1 MKSKIVE
8 NDYIFSILNKFIS
21 LFASFITIALINR
34 YLGPA
39 LKGEYTYI
47 MNIANFLAIVLN
59 LGIYQ
64 SYPKSYKDN
73 IPDVKSKYCSLIFL
87 QCVIYVIGAVMI
99 GIGTKNWLLLIS
111 SLIVPSQ
118 VLANQL
124 SMIMIV
130 EEIRFRQIVQ
140 IIAQFVRVGFVAGA
154 SLLLPKYV
162 LTVLIIYLLANY
174 YICFAYIIRLKASI
188 NLKTIDK
195 QFVLY
200 LFSFGLFSTA
210 AEVLLIINYK
220 ADIFMLKYYVDYYQ
234 IGLYSVGAGI
244 AECIWLLPDAFK
256 EVLFSRTSRSNAINE
271 VNFAIRVNLFVSV
284 ILIIGIF
291 ILGKSVIIIYG
302 GEKYIEALT
311 VTRIILLGVPSM
323 ALFKITNPLY
333 LANGKQKLYCA
344 ILTVSAVTNII
355 MNLIL
360 IPILGINGAAIASV
374 SAFTICGM
382 AFVFYYAKNYKVKI
396 SDLIF
401 LKKRDILILK
411 EMIGSK

>member
-87 QCVIYVIGAVMI
+87 QCVIYVIGALMI

>member
-1 MKSKIVE
+1 M
-8 NDYIFSILNKFIS
+8 
-21 LFASFITIALINR
+21 
-34 YLGPA
+34 
-39 LKGEYTYI
+39 
-47 MNIANFLAIVLN
+47 
-59 LGIYQ
+59 
-64 SYPKSYKDN
+64 
-73 IPDVKSKYCSLIFL
+73 
-87 QCVIYVIGAVMI
+87 
-99 GIGTKNWLLLIS
+99 
-111 SLIVPSQ
+111 
-118 VLANQL
+118 
-124 SMIMIV
+124 
-130 EEIRFRQIVQ
+130 
-140 IIAQFVRVGFVAGA
+140 
-154 SLLLPKYV
+154 
-162 LTVLIIYLLANY
+162 LANY

>member
-87 QCVIYVIGAVMI
+87 QCVIYVIGALMI

-200 LFSFGLFSTA
+200 LFSLF
-210 AEVLLIINYK
+210 LC
-220 ADIFMLKYYVDYYQ
+220 F
-234 IGLYSVGAGI
+234 
-244 AECIWLLPDAFK
+244 
-256 EVLFSRTSRSNAINE
+256 
-271 VNFAIRVNLFVSV
+271 
-284 ILIIGIF
+284 F
-291 ILGKSVIIIYG
+291 I
-302 GEKYIEALT
+302 
-311 VTRIILLGVPSM
+311 
-323 ALFKITNPLY
+323 
-333 LANGKQKLYCA
+333 
-344 ILTVSAVTNII
+344 
-355 MNLIL
+355 
-360 IPILGINGAAIASV
+360 
-374 SAFTICGM
+374 
-382 AFVFYYAKNYKVKI
+382 
-396 SDLIF
+396 
-401 LKKRDILILK
+401 
-411 EMIGSK
+411 